1 MAFALLSPQGGE
13 YVDSLLLCHAVLYVR
28 HLATFQRNQLP
39 LSAAQICKTQ
49 GSTKMSLYNYKIT
62 RCHILENAY
71 LNIYTILHDHP
82 S

>member
-1 MAFALLSPQGGE
+1 MAFTLLSPQGGE
-13 YVDSLLLCHAVLYVR
+13 YVDSVLLC
-28 HLATFQRNQLP
+28 HLATFQRNPLP
-39 LSAAQICKTQ
+39 LSAAQIRKTQ

-62 RCHILENAY
+62 RCHILEKAY